1 MSSKKNLQ
9 KMLKMLQQGKKK
21 KKKPAKPS
29 ARLEALR
36 GKKFFRR
43 GSKA

>member
-1 MSSKKNLQ
+1 MARQKNLQ
-9 KMLKMLQQGKKK
+9 KMLKMLQQSKK

-43 GSKA
+43 GGKV

>member
-1 MSSKKNLQ
+1 MARQKNLQ
-9 KMLKMLQQGKKK
+9 KMLKMLQQSKK

-36 GKKFFRR
+36 GKKYFKR
-43 GSKA
+43 GGKA

>member
-1 MSSKKNLQ
+1 MARQKNLQ

-21 KKKPAKPS
+21 KKPTKPS

-36 GKKFFRR
+36 GKKYFRR
-43 GSKA
+43 GGKV

>member
-1 MSSKKNLQ
+1 MSKQKLQ
-9 KMLKMLQQGKKK
+9 KMLKMLQQGKK

-36 GKKFFRR
+36 GKKFFKR
-43 GSKA
+43 GGKA

>member
-9 KMLKMLQQGKKK
+9 KMLKMLQQKKK

-36 GKKFFRR
+36 GKKYFRR
-43 GSKA
+43 GGTV

>member
-1 MSSKKNLQ
+1 MSRKKNLQ
-9 KMLKMLQQGKKK
+9 KMLKMLQQK
-21 KKKPAKPS
+21 KKKPKKPS

-43 GSKA
+43 GGKV

>member
-1 MSSKKNLQ
+1 MSSKKNLK
-9 KMLKMLQQGKKK
+9 KMLEMLQQKKK

-36 GKKFFRR
+36 GKKYFRR
-43 GSKA
+43 GGNV

>member
-1 MSSKKNLQ
+1 MARQKKLQ

-21 KKKPAKPS
+21 KKPTKPS

-36 GKKFFRR
+36 GKKYFKR
-43 GSKA
+43 GGKV

>member
-1 MSSKKNLQ
+1 MSKQKLQ
-9 KMLKMLQQGKKK
+9 KMLKMLQQKKK

-43 GSKA
+43 GGKA

>member
-9 KMLKMLQQGKKK
+9 KLLKILQGKKK
-21 KKKPAKPS
+21 KKPTKPS

-36 GKKFFRR
+36 GKKYFRR
-43 GSKA
+43 GGRV

>member
-9 KMLKMLQQGKKK
+9 KLLKTLQGQKK

-36 GKKFFRR
+36 GKKYFKR
-43 GSKA
+43 GGKA

>member
-1 MSSKKNLQ
+1 MARQKNLQ
-9 KMLKMLQQGKKK
+9 KMLQMMQQKKR

-36 GKKFFRR
+36 GKKFSKR
-43 GSKA
+43 GGKA

>member
-21 KKKPAKPS
+21 KKPAKPS
-29 ARLEALR
+29 ARLEALK

-43 GSKA
+43 GGKA

>member
-1 MSSKKNLQ
+1 MSKQKLQ
-9 KMLKMLQQGKKK
+9 KMLQMLQQKKK

-43 GSKA
+43 GGKA

>member
-1 MSSKKNLQ
+1 
-9 KMLKMLQQGKKK
+9 MLKMLQQGKK

-36 GKKFFRR
+36 GKKFFKR
-43 GSKA
+43 GGKA

>member
-21 KKKPAKPS
+21 KKPAKPS
-29 ARLEALR
+29 ARLEALK

-43 GSKA
+43 GGKT

>member
-1 MSSKKNLQ
+1 MARQKNLQ
-9 KMLKMLQQGKKK
+9 KMLKMLQQQSKK

-36 GKKFFRR
+36 GKKFFKR
-43 GSKA
+43 GGKA

>member
-1 MSSKKNLQ
+1 MSSKKNLK
-9 KMLKMLQQGKKK
+9 KMLEMLQQKKK

-36 GKKFFRR
+36 GKKFFR
-43 GSKA
+43 GGGKA

>member
-9 KMLKMLQQGKKK
+9 KLLKTLRGKKK
-21 KKKPAKPS
+21 KTKPTKPS

-36 GKKFFRR
+36 GKKYFRR
-43 GSKA
+43 GGKV

>member
-1 MSSKKNLQ
+1 MSNKKRLQ
-9 KMLKMLQQGKKK
+9 KALKMLQQKK
-21 KKKPAKPS
+21 KKKPKKPS

-43 GSKA
+43 GGRA

>member
-9 KMLKMLQQGKKK
+9 KMLKMLQQSKK
-21 KKKPAKPS
+21 KKKPTKPS

-36 GKKFFRR
+36 GKKYFKR
-43 GSKA
+43 GGKV

>member
-1 MSSKKNLQ
+1 MARQKNLQ
-9 KMLKMLQQGKKK
+9 KMLKMLQQSKK

-29 ARLEALR
+29 ARLEALK

-43 GSKA
+43 GGKV

>member
-1 MSSKKNLQ
+1 MARQKNLQ
-9 KMLKMLQQGKKK
+9 KMLQMMQQKKK

-36 GKKFFRR
+36 GKKNFRR
-43 GSKA
+43 GGKV

>member
-1 MSSKKNLQ
+1 MSSKKNLK
-9 KMLKMLQQGKKK
+9 KMLEMLQQKKK

-36 GKKFFRR
+36 GKKFFKR
-43 GSKA
+43 GGKA